1 MKIKK
6 NKKGGDELKK
16 VKETTNQKKSAVSKK
31 DSDLQSKNLDDFL
44 QDWSGNEDNDSEAA
58 EEEQS
63 ENSDEDSGSD
73 DEDVASASKQK
84 QYLAS
89 LKAKDP
95 EFHKFLEEN
104 DQELLNFD
112 ESSSDEDGDEND
124 GLDPVHK
131 LPDNLEVAS
140 DDSDFDDDDTDQ
152 KEGES
157 KVAAR
162 PKVTNKM
169 IENWSE
175 KLEKT
180 PSIQMISEVVM
191 AFKAALTNIS
201 GEEVQEKG
209 DKKTN
214 KKKNSAAQFKIENGP
229 TFNALIKL
237 LIEKLE
243 PALCKLLKGA
253 KKLSDVQKAK
263 NWRPLNKWL
272 KRYTG
277 DLCKF
282 LGAVSEASVIS
293 ALLKHI
299 HGLVLYFAALPK
311 SAKFLSKQLIH
322 LWSTHEEE
330 SVRVLALMA
339 IVRLV
344 RTTLGSEHGSLL
356 EMVIKQMYMAYIR
369 NAKFTSP
376 NTWPMIHFMRR
387 SMVEVFLL
395 NPTLAYKHAF
405 IYIRQLTIHL
415 RNAMIN
421 TTGSSSS
428 GSGNKD
434 QKKKENPLQTV
445 YNWQFVHSIHLWI
458 QLLSDNQSPV
468 LEPLVYPLVQLING
482 TIRLNYTSKYYP
494 LRFHL
499 TSLLIQLS
507 NETGKF
513 IPTLPYYLDILN
525 GQNFAKKGQ
534 KVSMKPMDFS
544 CVLRLSKSQMNENG
558 FKDSTIEHVYG
569 GLLESLAFSSH
580 KICFPELAVPALAQ
594 LRGFLKKSK
603 IPNYTKKMKTVKE
616 KTEENARFVSEK
628 RSKVTFGV
636 RDLDQIA
643 TFEAQLKAQ
652 GTPLSKYFEIYKG
665 IKETEK
671 AKKLKKE
678 MDDYKHIPEVKAKK
692 AGKTTSEFKGI
703 FGDEDMDEDENDD
716 DMERFELREDRG
728 KKRAKPDTETW
739 MDDGKTD
746 EPIAKKQAKD
756 DSEDSDGEE
765 DNDEEEEADVVKEF
779 DFDD

>member
-1 MKIKK
+1 
-6 NKKGGDELKK
+6 
-16 VKETTNQKKSAVSKK
+16 
-31 DSDLQSKNLDDFL
+31 
-44 QDWSGNEDNDSEAA
+44 
-58 EEEQS
+58 
-63 ENSDEDSGSD
+63 
-73 DEDVASASKQK
+73 
-84 QYLAS
+84 
-89 LKAKDP
+89 
-95 EFHKFLEEN
+95 
-104 DQELLNFD
+104 
-112 ESSSDEDGDEND
+112 
-124 GLDPVHK
+124 
-131 LPDNLEVAS
+131 
-140 DDSDFDDDDTDQ
+140 
-152 KEGES
+152 
-157 KVAAR
+157 
-162 PKVTNKM
+162 M

-175 KLEKT
+175 KLEKN

-243 PALCKLLKGA
+243 PALSKLLKGA

-311 SAKFLSKQLIH
+311 SAKVLSKHLVQ

-344 RTTLGSEHGSLL
+344 RSTLNSEHGSLL

-421 TTGSSSS
+421 TAGSSSS

-468 LEPLVYPLVQLING
+468 LEPLVYPLVQLVNG

-603 IPNYTKKMKTVKE
+603 IPNYTKKMKTIKE
-616 KTEENARFVSEK
+616 KIEENIKFIQNK
-628 RSKVTFGV
+628 RSGVKFGV

-643 TFEAQLKAQ
+643 TFETQIKAQ
-652 GTPLSKYFEIYKG
+652 GTPLSKYFDTYKG
-665 IKETEK
+665 VKEAEK

-678 MDDYKHIPEVKAKK
+678 IDDYKHISEIKPKK
-692 AGKTTSEFKGI
+692 AGSKAPEFKGI
-703 FGDEDMDEDENDD
+703 FGDEDEEEEDEDDV
-716 DMERFELREDRG
+716 ERFELREERG
-728 KKRAKPDTETW
+728 KKRT
-739 MDDGKTD
+739 KTS
-746 EPIAKKQAKD
+746 A
-756 DSEDSDGEE
+756 
-765 DNDEEEEADVVKEF
+765 
-779 DFDD
+779 

>member
-1 MKIKK
+1 
-6 NKKGGDELKK
+6 
-16 VKETTNQKKSAVSKK
+16 
-31 DSDLQSKNLDDFL
+31 
-44 QDWSGNEDNDSEAA
+44 
-58 EEEQS
+58 
-63 ENSDEDSGSD
+63 
-73 DEDVASASKQK
+73 
-84 QYLAS
+84 
-89 LKAKDP
+89 
-95 EFHKFLEEN
+95 
-104 DQELLNFD
+104 
-112 ESSSDEDGDEND
+112 
-124 GLDPVHK
+124 
-131 LPDNLEVAS
+131 
-140 DDSDFDDDDTDQ
+140 
-152 KEGES
+152 
-157 KVAAR
+157 
-162 PKVTNKM
+162 
-169 IENWSE
+169 
-175 KLEKT
+175 
-180 PSIQMISEVVM
+180 
-191 AFKAALTNIS
+191 
-201 GEEVQEKG
+201 
-209 DKKTN
+209 
-214 KKKNSAAQFKIENGP
+214 
-229 TFNALIKL
+229 
-237 LIEKLE
+237 
-243 PALCKLLKGA
+243 
-253 KKLSDVQKAK
+253 
-263 NWRPLNKWL
+263 
-272 KRYTG
+272 
-277 DLCKF
+277 
-282 LGAVSEASVIS
+282 
-293 ALLKHI
+293 
-299 HGLVLYFAALPK
+299 
-311 SAKFLSKQLIH
+311 
-322 LWSTHEEE
+322 
-330 SVRVLALMA
+330 
-339 IVRLV
+339 
-344 RTTLGSEHGSLL
+344 
-356 EMVIKQMYMAYIR
+356 
-369 NAKFTSP
+369 
-376 NTWPMIHFMRR
+376 
-387 SMVEVFLL
+387 MVEVFLL

-703 FGDEDMDEDENDD
+703 FGDEDMDEDGVA
-716 DMERFELREDRG
+716 MRERRTRDTRSYNSRRSSTDSASDRG
-728 KKRAKPDTETW
+728 
-739 MDDGKTD
+739 
-746 EPIAKKQAKD
+746 I
-756 DSEDSDGEE
+756 
-765 DNDEEEEADVVKEF
+765 
-779 DFDD
+779 

>member
-1 MKIKK
+1 
-6 NKKGGDELKK
+6 
-16 VKETTNQKKSAVSKK
+16 
-31 DSDLQSKNLDDFL
+31 
-44 QDWSGNEDNDSEAA
+44 
-58 EEEQS
+58 
-63 ENSDEDSGSD
+63 
-73 DEDVASASKQK
+73 
-84 QYLAS
+84 
-89 LKAKDP
+89 
-95 EFHKFLEEN
+95 
-104 DQELLNFD
+104 
-112 ESSSDEDGDEND
+112 
-124 GLDPVHK
+124 
-131 LPDNLEVAS
+131 
-140 DDSDFDDDDTDQ
+140 
-152 KEGES
+152 
-157 KVAAR
+157 
-162 PKVTNKM
+162 M

-175 KLEKT
+175 KLEKN

-243 PALCKLLKGA
+243 PALSKLLKGA

-299 HGLVLYFAALPK
+299 HGLFLYFGNLSK
-311 SAKFLSKQLIH
+311 SAKVLSKHLIQ

-395 NPTLAYKHAF
+395 DPALAYKHAF

-421 TTGSSSS
+421 NNGSEG
-428 GSGNKD
+428 GSGKD

-445 YNWQFVHSIHLWI
+445 YNWQFVHSIHLWV
-458 QLLSDNQSPV
+458 QLLGENQSPI
-468 LEPLVYPLVQLING
+468 LEPLIYPLVQLITG

-499 TSLLIQLS
+499 SRYLIQLS

-513 IPTLPYYLDILN
+513 IPTLPFYLDVLS

-534 KVSMKPMDFS
+534 KLSMKPMDFS

-558 FKDSTIEHVYG
+558 FKDATVEQLYS

-703 FGDEDMDEDENDD
+703 FGDEDMDEDEND
-716 DMERFELREDRG
+716 MERFELKEDRG
-728 KKRAKPDTETW
+728 KKRNKPSNEDLEEPV
-739 MDDGKTD
+739 GKKRNKPSD
-746 EPIAKKQAKD
+746 EDLEEPDSKKAKD
-756 DSEDSDGEE
+756 SSDESDKDSEGEDDDE
-765 DNDEEEEADVVKEF
+765 DEEEDVVK
-779 DFDD
+779 DFD